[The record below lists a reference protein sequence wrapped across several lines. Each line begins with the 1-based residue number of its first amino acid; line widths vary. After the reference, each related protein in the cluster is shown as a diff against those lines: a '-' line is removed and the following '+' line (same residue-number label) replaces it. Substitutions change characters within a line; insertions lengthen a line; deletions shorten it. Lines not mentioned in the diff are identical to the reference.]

1 MNQCTKGP
9 NGQDEIYKLSEVRAV
24 TQLKSVARLTAHATS
39 KPTVI
44 IGSFVRSFHILLLCV
59 LEEEQRNR
67 LETSP
72 WCALQSRG
80 ILEVPKEFE
89 VAVVSWVVGLL
100 GRFYVASLFLRHL
113 PGWWPRPGKFKPWI
127 CQNPFL
133 TKWSPRK
140 GSQLTGDEHG
150 CLSIVVPMLKI
161 PIGDEANRSRQSRS
175 VPRGTTRGWESCY
188 LGSSP
193 MAVNELGHAQ
203 QQDFVP
209 ALRPVCGSHSRRG

>member
-1 MNQCTKGP
+1 MNPCTKGP

-24 TQLKSVARLTAHATS
+24 TQLKSVARLTAHATC

-72 WCALQSRG
+72 WYALQSRG

-100 GRFYVASLFLRHL
+100 DRFYVALLFLCHL
-113 PGWWPRPGKFKPWI
+113 PWLLAPTRQAKPWI

-140 GSQLTGDEHG
+140 GSQLTGDEHR
-150 CLSIVVPMLKI
+150 CLSIVVPMLNI
-161 PIGDEANRSRQSRS
+161 PIGDEASRSRQSRS
-175 VPRGTTRGWESCY
+175 VP
-188 LGSSP
+188 
-193 MAVNELGHAQ
+193 Q
-203 QQDFVP
+203 
-209 ALRPVCGSHSRRG
+209 